1 MASQASML
9 FPEARRPGYVWRAFI
24 VQRLEQ
30 RDGEYDMKTVI
41 GDPDP
46 KHVSTSLVER
56 QTSRDRVVGSVGD
69 FIYLVCPMSHE
80 VLNDPRP
87 NSN

>member
-1 MASQASML
+1 
-9 FPEARRPGYVWRAFI
+9 

-80 VLNDPRP
+80 VLDDPRP